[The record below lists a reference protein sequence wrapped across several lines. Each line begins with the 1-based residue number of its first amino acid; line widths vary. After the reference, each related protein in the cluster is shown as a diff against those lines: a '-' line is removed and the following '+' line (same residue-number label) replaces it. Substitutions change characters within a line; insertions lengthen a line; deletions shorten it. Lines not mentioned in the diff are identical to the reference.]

1 MPREQRRD
9 GIYFIGDHKLP
20 SVTTI
25 LGGSIPKPY
34 LVPWAAKMVAKAA
47 KQHPD
52 WSPEKLAQAPNEVRD
67 AGGTRGRAVHDLVEA
82 WAKAVTDG
90 RQLPDDYLLDE
101 EYRGYEKAFRRFIKI
116 YNPQPLY
123 AERVVFNLTHQYA
136 GRLDLIAKVGDQVS
150 LVDFKTSKYVSVEY
164 GLQLAA
170 YANAEHLEV
179 APGEWKPMVAVDMM
193 AVVLL
198 EPDGTQNFKE
208 VDEPFEV
215 FLAAYELWKWLRT
228 KN

>member
-1 MPREQRRD
+1 MPREARRD

-47 KQHPD
+47 KAHPD
-52 WSPEKLAQAPNEVRD
+52 WSPEKLAAAPNEIRD
-67 AGGTRGRAVHDLVEA
+67 AGGVRGKAVHDLVEA

-90 RQLPDDYLLDE
+90 RQLPDEPLLGQ
-101 EYRGYEKAFRRFIKI
+101 EYRGYEKAFRRFVRV
-116 YNPQPLY
+116 YNPAPLY
-123 AERVVFNLTHQYA
+123 AECVVYNVTYQYA
-136 GRLDLIAKVGDQVS
+136 GRLDLIATVGDITT
-150 LVDFKTSKYVSVEY
+150 LIDFKTSKYVNAEY

-170 YANAEHLEV
+170 YNNAEYIEL
-179 APGEWKPMVAVDMM
+179 PGGEQHPMVKSEMM

-198 EPDGTQNFKE
+198 SDDGTPEFKE
-208 VDEPFEV
+208 VNEPFAT

-228 KN
+228 KH